1 MAKHAFDKFM
11 NSEPQ
16 GAKKKE
22 MIKVEKR
29 RAKKEAKAIGD
40 QKRREK
46 WEKEHGVVAPAPAA
60 KAKRVEKTEKA
71 PNKKFEKA
79 QEKEATPGKKQRLNK
94 RQFYKKDEDAPTVS
108 NGAEK
113 RTSPEAQKGK
123 PADKKFSKKYITSN
137 SDKYFKGDQV
147 LGAKETGSR
156 ADEVDA
162 MPLNKYIA
170 YAGICGRREA
180 AEMVKQGVV
189 TVNGD
194 VVYEPGYKVA
204 PSDTVLLKGNKLFP
218 KKNLVYI
225 LMNKPKDYIT
235 TSSDPEGR
243 KTVMDLLKDATKE
256 RVYPVGR
263 LDRNTTGVLLLTND
277 GELAQKLTHPG
288 YQIKKVYAVRL
299 DKPVTKKDF
308 ESILTGITLEDGMV
322 QADSLA
328 YADLKDKSEVG
339 IEIHS
344 GRNRIVR
351 RIFEHLGYEVK
362 SLDRVMFA
370 GLTKKNV
377 QRGTWRF
384 LNESEIRLLKYMNK
398 STKKKETSNPELD
411 TMEE

>member
-11 NSEPQ
+11 NQAPT

-29 RAKKEAKAIGD
+29 KAKKDAQAIGEK
-40 QKRREK
+40 KRREM
-46 WEKEHGVVAPAPAA
+46 WEKKHGITPEPEPRPIKAKVKREFKEEKPAENKPRFGKRPINRTPRNEAEGLDTPEEKDNA
-60 KAKRVEKTEKA
+60 KAPETPKR
-71 PNKKFEKA
+71 
-79 QEKEATPGKKQRLNK
+79 
-94 RQFYKKDEDAPTVS
+94 
-108 NGAEK
+108 
-113 RTSPEAQKGK
+113 
-123 PADKKFSKKYITSN
+123 FSKKYVTSN
-137 SDKYFKGDQV
+137 SDKYFKGDQTV
-147 LGAKETGSR
+147 NPEILKAGKGKTSTEKE
-156 ADEVDA
+156 EE
-162 MPLNKYIA
+162 MPLNKFIA
-170 YAGICGRREA
+170 HAGVCGRREA
-180 AEMVKQGVV
+180 AAIVKEGQI

-194 VVYEPGYKVA
+194 IVYEPGYKV
-204 PSDTVLLKGNKLFP
+204 LKTDEVMHKGKKLFL

-225 LMNKPKDYIT
+225 LMNKPKDFIT

-256 RVYPVGR
+256 RIYPVGR

-288 YQIKKVYAVRL
+288 YQIKKVYAVKL

-308 ESILTGITLEDGMV
+308 DSIISGITLEDGIV

-328 YADLKDKSEVG
+328 YADAKDRTQVG

-362 SLDRVMFA
+362 TLDRVMFA
-370 GLTKKNV
+370 NLTKKNV
-377 QRGTWRF
+377 ERGSWRF
-384 LNESEIRLLKYMNK
+384 LQEKEVRLLKHMNQSFIK
-398 STKKKETSNPELD
+398 RDKNIEIPDLD
-411 TMEE
+411 AL